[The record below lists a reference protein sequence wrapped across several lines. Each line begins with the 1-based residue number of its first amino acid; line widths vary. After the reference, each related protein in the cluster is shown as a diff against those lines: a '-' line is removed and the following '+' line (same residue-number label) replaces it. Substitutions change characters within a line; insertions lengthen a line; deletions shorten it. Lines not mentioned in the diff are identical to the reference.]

1 MRLKKENIMLGS
13 QFETQ
18 PKEHARSSK
27 SHQSIEKKNA
37 KARYFLAW
45 RWHFYAG
52 LFVIPFML
60 MLSLT
65 GIVMLFDD
73 EIEDFRY
80 GEILT
85 VTPQETV
92 QSVSKQ
98 MQAVI
103 AQYPKAS
110 VTQFIAASEATVA
123 NRFNVR
129 LADGKS
135 ILVAINPYTAE
146 VLGEID
152 RSNSWYQLANDI
164 HGTLLIG
171 TWGDYLIEVSASLG
185 ILLLVSGIYLWLP
198 TDNAA
203 KAAFLK
209 VRLTS
214 GTRTMLRDLHA
225 NLGGVLSIVLLL
237 FLLSGLAWAGV
248 WGAKM
253 VQGWNTFP
261 TFYTWGE
268 KPQSVQTHASLNH
281 GSEEELPWNLE
292 QAPLPQS
299 QSHHGGHE
307 HSEVSYDAG
316 NTIDIDSVISQ
327 AQQLGFGRF
336 KVFLPQSSTGVYT
349 IAANSMAGDV
359 TDPRED
365 RTTHIDQYSGK
376 VLVDVTWQDYSLMAK
391 LMASGVSLHQGDLS
405 VINKVLNLLFCL
417 AFIAISV
424 TGAIMWWLR
433 RPSQHNKLG
442 VPARFEQEGIWKV
455 GLVSVVVISLC
466 FPLAGVTII
475 ATLLFDAFVVSRST
489 RLREYLAC

>member
-1 MRLKKENIMLGS
+1 MLGS
-13 QFETQ
+13 QSKTQ
-18 PKEHARSSK
+18 PKGSARSSL
-27 SHQSIEKKNA
+27 QLNAEKA
-37 KARYFLAW
+37 KAKTHYFLVW

-52 LFVIPFML
+52 IFVIPFML

-73 EIEDFRY
+73 EIEQLRY
-80 GEILT
+80 SDILT
-85 VTPQETV
+85 VTPSGASH
-92 QSVSKQ
+92 SVKNQ
-98 MQAVI
+98 MQVVQ
-103 AQYPKAS
+103 AQYPDANI
-110 VTQFIAASEATVA
+110 TQFIAAKNPTEA

-129 LADGKS
+129 LSDGNS
-135 ILVAINPYTAE
+135 ILVTIDPYRAQ

-171 TWGDYLIEVSASLG
+171 KWGDYLIEVSASLG
-185 ILLLVSGIYLWLP
+185 IILLVSGIYMWLP
-198 TDNAA
+198 TDNAT
-203 KAAFLK
+203 KAVFLTI
-209 VRLTS
+209 RLAS
-214 GTRTMLRDLHA
+214 GRRTLMRDLHC
-225 NLGGVLSIVLLL
+225 NLGGVLSFVLLL

-261 TFYTWGE
+261 TYYTWGE

-292 QAPLPQS
+292 QTPLPQS
-299 QSHHGGHE
+299 QNHHGGHE
-307 HSEVSYDAG
+307 HNEVSYDAS
-316 NTIDIDSVISQ
+316 NTMDIDSVISQ
-327 AQQLGFGRF
+327 AQQLGFSRF

-391 LMASGVSLHQGDLS
+391 LMAVGVSLHQGDLS
-405 VINKVLNLLFCL
+405 VINKVLNLLLCL
-417 AFIAISV
+417 AFIVISI
-424 TGAIMWWLR
+424 TGAVMWWLR
-433 RPSQHNKLG
+433 RPSKQNKLG
-442 VPARFEQEGIWKV
+442 VPARFEQEGTWKV
-455 GLVSVVVISLC
+455 GLASVVVISLC